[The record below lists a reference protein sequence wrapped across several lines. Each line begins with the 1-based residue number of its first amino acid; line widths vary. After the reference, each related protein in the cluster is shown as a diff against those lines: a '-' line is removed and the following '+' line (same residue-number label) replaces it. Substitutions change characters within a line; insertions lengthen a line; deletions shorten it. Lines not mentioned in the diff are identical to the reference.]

1 MKDGKKEIQ
10 NKVVFR
16 KSERKKMKIFTCK
29 E

>member
-1 MKDGKKEIQ
+1 MKDGKKEKE
-10 NKVVFR
+10 NKEVFR